1 MEVNTTGSSCIEPL
15 LYTVRKNMKS
25 ALKGLITKVSVLR
38 YTVMFLQFFNNL
50 FLNIYIFFNSA
61 WSAMQTKIE
70 GWDMHFG
77 RKTCMDTHPR
87 LYIWPSLVYNCPKMW
102 VSSCYC
108 TVADTVGWQ
117 DFFLLSCQKALKSHR
132 QIFSSIKWYTMEKS
146 AMASGYNN
154 RKGSYS
160 HPS

>member
-38 YTVMFLQFFNNL
+38 YTEMFLQFFNNL

-77 RKTCMDTHPR
+77 RKTCMD
-87 LYIWPSLVYNCPKMW
+87 SCPKMW
-102 VSSCYC
+102 VSCYSSRHSWL
-108 TVADTVGWQ
+108 TW
-117 DFFLLSCQKALKSHR
+117 FFFAQLSKSS
-132 QIFSSIKWYTMEKS
+132 QESQTGFCSSIKWYTMEKS

-154 RKGSYS
+154 RNGSYS

>member
-102 VSSCYC
+102 VSCYSSRHSWL
-108 TVADTVGWQ
+108 TG
-117 DFFLLSCQKALKSHR
+117 FFFAQLSKSS
-132 QIFSSIKWYTMEKS
+132 QESQTGFCSSIKWYTMENS
-146 AMASGYNN
+146 VMASGYNN